1 MIKNHHKIS
10 TFHFIGHPFFF
21 WFDLILIIISV
32 IVLIADFFGFDYAG
46 RLNTIILMVV
56 AIAGFLPVAF
66 SATKALWR
74 RRLTIDLLAGL
85 ALALAFFSRQ
95 WHSAVFICLMLASAR
110 LLFRFTEGRAK
121 LAIQSLFKLRS
132 ETAHIKTDSGII
144 QKSIKDIKLGDL
156 VVVDAGER
164 VAVDGEVVSG
174 QASLDQ
180 SSLTGESEP
189 VPKAVGDLVFS
200 STLNAAGSI
209 IVKAAKIGA
218 DTTFAKIVKLVEQS
232 HSAKAPISS
241 LADKFTKYYILL
253 TFAAAILI
261 YAFSHNLLLV
271 LSILLVTCADDL
283 AVAIP
288 LAFMASMATAAKR
301 GIIIKGANYLEG
313 FAKIKTIVFDKTGTL
328 TKGKH
333 KAQKVLVFNS
343 QTENEF
349 LAILT
354 GLMDESNHPMAQA
367 ACRFA
372 QEKNVKPLNLDDVHE
387 ESGLGVRGVL
397 QGQTVWAGNLKF
409 LQDNGIK
416 FSPEEQTAFEQ
427 EKLLGRSLIVVG
439 ISQKAIGFI
448 AMADVVKKEAF
459 HIVEELKKLGVKK
472 IFMLTGD
479 NETVAAQVAKETGI
493 QDFRAGLLPQDKVE
507 FLQGLLNKK
516 DKTAMVGDG
525 VNDAAALA
533 IADIGVAMGAVG
545 SDVALETA
553 DIALMKDNLHNLV
566 DIIKLGRRSLRVVR
580 QNFILWGAINLAGLL
595 LVALGVLGPSGAA
608 AYNFLTDFAPLVNS
622 LRLFKQAR

>member
-121 LAIQSLFKLRS
+121 LAIQSLFKLRP

-525 VNDAAALA
+525 VNDAAALV